1 MTSAP
6 ASNPASNPE
15 ITTEITA
22 AAMLT
27 NGLEAYGRSALEPAL
42 EMLIRAEGQA
52 RIESAWEV
60 QAQALIALGKTHR
73 DLGEP
78 DRALERLDQALELA
92 RLHND
97 PVIEGDAL
105 NQRAG
110 VNHLSGE
117 YARALKDLGLALQI
131 ARRFND
137 QRRAANCLINIG
149 ILSTKLADF
158 PRALSALSE
167 AHTLVR
173 EQLHD
178 PIHDPNIEAQCL
190 INLGNLYEGM
200 GDDQKMLETYQLALE
215 TVSGLDNRLL
225 EAITTVNLGY
235 AHKRLGQLEAAL
247 QRFEDAL
254 GLARGLGHAK
264 VEIAALDGL
273 GQVQASLGQTAA
285 ALEFHLAALERSQ
298 DTGDVESEMDALL
311 NLGRVYLSIDPQR
324 AIQPLTTA
332 LERAEQTGRQKT
344 IFEAHELLAEIHDRL
359 GNTQQALEHFRA
371 FHRVEKLVFNQ
382 EREQKIQQLSIQFDL
397 ERAQHE
403 AEVYRLRTDLE
414 REAKEQAEQ
423 TVRQRTHE
431 LEMGHRIIELQRSEL
446 QEKVE
451 RLHQLLEQNE
461 TLRHRL
467 VLAATRSTAL
477 NERFLRRLSA
487 ELHDGPAQELGFAL
501 LKLDSGELNAT
512 AQHLPIENRER
523 YGQELERIQTA
534 ISRALSEMRAIASGM
549 CLPELEH
556 LSLVAT
562 LGRVI
567 QTHKRRTQSD
577 VTLLIERSPVEVPL
591 PIKITAYRIVQES
604 LTNAFKHGGGKDQT
618 VRLLAT
624 PEEVL
629 LEIIDHGPGFQL
641 GNILERNE
649 RLGLVGMRERAE
661 SLGGTF
667 QIISATGQGTQVSV
681 TLPLRGSSSTPGI
694 QDA

>member
-1 MTSAP
+1 MTTAT
-6 ASNPASNPE
+6 ATQPE
-15 ITTEITA
+15 NEIITA
-22 AAMLT
+22 TPSASELLAS
-27 NGLEAYGRSALEPAL
+27 GLEAYGHAALEAAL
-42 EMLIRAEGQA
+42 DGLNRAEHKAQL
-52 RIESAWEV
+52 ETNWSV

-78 DRALERLDQALELA
+78 SRALECLDRALELA
-92 RLHND
+92 RLHHD
-97 PVIEGDAL
+97 PVLEGDAL

-117 YARALKDLGLALQI
+117 YAQALKDLGLALQM
-131 ARRFND
+131 ARSFND
-137 QRRAANCLINIG
+137 ERRVANCLINIG

-158 PRALSALSE
+158 PRALDALSE
-167 AHTLVR
+167 AYSLVR
-173 EQLHD
+173 ERLQD
-178 PIHDPNIEAQCL
+178 QNIEAQCL
-190 INLGNLYEGM
+190 INLGCLYEGM
-200 GDDQKMLETYQLALE
+200 GDHQKMLEAYQLALE

-225 EAITTVNLGY
+225 EAISTVNLGY
-235 AHKRLGQLEAAL
+235 AHKRLGQLAEATQKFEAA
-247 QRFEDAL
+247 RE
-254 GLARGLGHAK
+254 LAREIGHAK

-273 GQVQASLGQTAA
+273 GQVQASLGQTAV
-285 ALEFHLAALERSQ
+285 ALEFHLAALERSRE
-298 DTGDVESEMDALL
+298 TGDVESEMDALL
-311 NLGRVYLSIDPQR
+311 NLGRIHLNDDPQN
-324 AIQPLTTA
+324 ALEPLTNA
-332 LERAEQTGRQKT
+332 LERAEQSGRQQT
-344 IFEAHELLAEIHDRL
+344 IFEAHELLAETHDRL
-359 GNTQQALEHFRA
+359 GNSRRALEHFRE
-371 FHRVEKLVFNQ
+371 FHRIEKLVFNE
-382 EREQKIQQLSIQFDL
+382 EREHKTRQLGIQFDL

-403 AEVYRLRTDLE
+403 AEVYRLRTELE

-431 LEMGHRIIELQRSEL
+431 LELGHRIIETQRAEL
-446 QEKVE
+446 QDKVE
-451 RLHQLLEQNE
+451 DLHRLLEQNE

-487 ELHDGPAQELGFAL
+487 ELHDGPAQDLGFAL
-501 LKLDSGELNAT
+501 LKLDSGELNTNAET
-512 AQHLPIENRER
+512 SER
-523 YGQELERIQTA
+523 TRKELEAIQTS
-534 ISRALSEMRAIASGM
+534 ISRALAEMRAIASGM

-577 VTLLIERSPVEVPL
+577 VTLLIERSPVEVAL

-604 LTNAFKHGGGKDQT
+604 LANAFKHGGGKDQT

-629 LEIIDHGPGFQL
+629 LEINDHGPGFQL
-641 GNILERNE
+641 GNVLERNE

-667 QIISATGQGTQVSV
+667 QIISTSGKGTQVSV
-681 TLPLRGSSSTPGI
+681 TLPLRGSSTVPLSSM
-694 QDA
+694 QDSADA

>member
-1 MTSAP
+1 MTTASATQ
-6 ASNPASNPE
+6 PE
-15 ITTEITA
+15 RDTITA
-22 AAMLT
+22 TPSASELLAS
-27 NGLEAYGRSALEPAL
+27 GLEAYGHSALESAL
-42 EMLIRAEGQA
+42 ALLSQAEHQA
-52 RIESAWEV
+52 QSESAWLV

-78 DRALERLDQALELA
+78 TRALECLDRALELA
-92 RLHND
+92 RSHHD
-97 PVIEGDAL
+97 PVVEGDAL

-117 YARALKDLGLALQI
+117 YAQALKDLGLALQI
-131 ARRFND
+131 ARAFND
-137 QRRAANCLINIG
+137 ERRIANCLINIG

-167 AHTLVR
+167 AYSLVR
-173 EQLHD
+173 ERIQ
-178 PIHDPNIEAQCL
+178 DPNIEAQCL
-190 INLGNLYEGM
+190 INLGNLYEGT
-200 GDDQKMLETYQLALE
+200 GDHQKMLETYQLALE

-235 AHKRLGQLEAAL
+235 AHKRLGQLEAAT
-247 QRFEDAL
+247 QKFEIAL
-254 GLARGLGHAK
+254 DLARKIGHAK

-273 GQVQASLGQTAA
+273 GQVQASLGQTEA
-285 ALEFHLAALERSQ
+285 ALEFHLAALERSR

-311 NLGRVYLSIDPQR
+311 NLGRIHLNDDPQQ
-324 AIQPLTTA
+324 ALKPLTNA
-332 LERAEQTGRQKT
+332 LERAEQSGRQKT
-344 IFEAHELLAEIHDRL
+344 IFEAHELLAETHDRL
-359 GNTQQALEHFRA
+359 GNSKRALEHFHE
-371 FHRVEKLVFNQ
+371 FHRIEKLVFNE
-382 EREQKIQQLSIQFDL
+382 EREQKTRQLGIQFDL

-431 LEMGHRIIELQRSEL
+431 LELGHQTIEHQRAEL

-487 ELHDGPAQELGFAL
+487 ELHDGPAQDLGFAL
-501 LKLDSGELNAT
+501 LKLDSGELNAAAKT
-512 AQHLPIENRER
+512 LPAEASEQYRK
-523 YGQELERIQTA
+523 ELEAIQNS
-534 ISRALSEMRAIASGM
+534 ISRALAEMRAIASGM

-577 VTLLIERSPVEVPL
+577 VAFVIEKSPVEVSL

-604 LTNAFKHGGGKDQT
+604 LTNAFKHGGGKNQT

-629 LEIIDHGPGFQL
+629 LEISDHGPGFQF
-641 GNILERNE
+641 GSVFEHNE

-661 SLGGTF
+661 SLGGTLR
-667 QIISATGQGTQVSV
+667 ILSTPGKGTQVSV
-681 TLPLRGSSSTPGI
+681 TLPLRGSSPEQAS
-694 QDA
+694 DA

>member
-1 MTSAP
+1 MTIASATQ
-6 ASNPASNPE
+6 PE
-15 ITTEITA
+15 NEIITA
-22 AAMLT
+22 TPTALELLAS
-27 NGLEAYGRSALEPAL
+27 GLEAYSHAALEAAL
-42 EMLIRAEGQA
+42 EGLNRAEHKAQLEA
-52 RIESAWEV
+52 NWSV

-78 DRALERLDQALELA
+78 NRALECLDQALELA
-92 RLHND
+92 RLHTD

-117 YARALKDLGLALQI
+117 YTQALKDLGLALQI
-131 ARRFND
+131 ARRFQD
-137 QRRAANCLINIG
+137 ERRVANCLINIG

-158 PRALSALSE
+158 PRALGALSE
-167 AHTLVR
+167 AYSLVR
-173 EQLHD
+173 ERLQ
-178 PIHDPNIEAQCL
+178 DPNIEAQCL
-190 INLGNLYEGM
+190 INLGCLYEGM
-200 GDDQKMLETYQLALE
+200 GDHQKMLETYQLALE

-225 EAITTVNLGY
+225 EAISTVNLGY
-235 AHKRLGQLEAAL
+235 AHKRLGQLAAATQKFKAAL
-247 QRFEDAL
+247 E
-254 GLARGLGHAK
+254 LAREIGHTK

-273 GQVQASLGQTAA
+273 GQVQANLGQTAA
-285 ALEFHLAALERSQ
+285 ALEFHLAALERSRE
-298 DTGDVESEMDALL
+298 TGDVESEMDALL
-311 NLGRVYLSIDPQR
+311 NLGRIHLHHDAQQ
-324 AIQPLTTA
+324 ALEPLTNA
-332 LERAEQTGRQKT
+332 LERAEQSGRQQT
-344 IFEAHELLAEIHDRL
+344 IFEAHELLAETHDRL
-359 GNTQQALEHFRA
+359 GNSRRALEHFRE
-371 FHRVEKLVFNQ
+371 FHRIEKLVFNE
-382 EREQKIQQLSIQFDL
+382 EREQKTRQLGIQFDL

-431 LEMGHRIIELQRSEL
+431 LELGHQIIEAQRAEL
-446 QEKVE
+446 QDKVE
-451 RLHQLLEQNE
+451 DLHRLLEQNE

-487 ELHDGPAQELGFAL
+487 ELHDGPAQDLGFAL
-501 LKLDSGELNAT
+501 LKLDSGELNTNAET
-512 AQHLPIENRER
+512 SER
-523 YGQELERIQTA
+523 TRKELEAIQTS
-534 ISRALSEMRAIASGM
+534 ISRALAEMRAIASGM

-577 VTLLIERSPVEVPL
+577 VTLLIERSPVEVAL

-629 LEIIDHGPGFQL
+629 LEINDHGPGFQP

-661 SLGGTF
+661 SIGGTF
-667 QIISATGQGTQVSV
+667 RIVSTPGKGTQVSV
-681 TLPLRGSSSTPGI
+681 TLPLRGSSPSGS
-694 QDA
+694 DA

>member
-1 MTSAP
+1 MTTASATQP
-6 ASNPASNPE
+6 ERETISTTHTASALL
-15 ITTEITA
+15 A
-22 AAMLT
+22 A
-27 NGLEAYGRSALEPAL
+27 GLEAYGHSRLEPAL
-42 EMLIRAEGQA
+42 ELLIRAEAQA
-52 RIESAWEV
+52 QGESAWQV
-60 QAQALIALGKTHR
+60 QAQSLIALGKTHR

-78 DRALERLDQALELA
+78 NQALDCLDRALELA
-92 RLHND
+92 RVHAD
-97 PVIEGDAL
+97 PMIEGDAL

-117 YARALKDLGLALQI
+117 YAQALKDLGLALQM
-131 ARRFND
+131 ARRFKD
-137 QRRAANCLINIG
+137 ERRVANCLINIG

-167 AHTLVR
+167 AYSLVR
-173 EQLHD
+173 ERIQ
-178 PIHDPNIEAQCL
+178 DPNIEAQCL

-200 GDDQKMLETYQLALE
+200 GDHQKMIEAYQLALE

-225 EAITTVNLGY
+225 EAIITVNLGY
-235 AHKRLGQLEAAL
+235 AHKRLEQLEAAL
-247 QRFEDAL
+247 QRFEVAL
-254 GLARGLGHAK
+254 ELARNIGHAK

-273 GQVQASLGQTAA
+273 GQVQASLGQRAA
-285 ALEFHLAALERSQ
+285 ALEFHFVALERSRE
-298 DTGDVESEMDALL
+298 TGDVESEMDALL
-311 NLGRVYLSIDPQR
+311 NLGRIHLNDDPQK
-324 AIQPLTTA
+324 A
-332 LERAEQTGRQKT
+332 LETLTNALEQAEQTGRQKT
-344 IFEAHELLAEIHDRL
+344 IFEAHELLATSHDRL
-359 GNTQQALEHFRA
+359 GDSKQALGHFRE
-371 FHRVEKLVFNQ
+371 FHRIEKLVFNE
-382 EREQKIQQLSIQFDL
+382 EREQKTRQLGIHFDL

-431 LEMGHRIIELQRSEL
+431 LELGHRIIEHQRTEL

-451 RLHQLLEQNE
+451 HLHRLLEQNE

-487 ELHDGPAQELGFAL
+487 ELHDGPAQDLGFAL
-501 LKLDSGELNAT
+501 LKLDSGELNANAET
-512 AQHLPIENRER
+512 SER
-523 YGQELERIQTA
+523 IRKELEAIQTS
-534 ISRALSEMRAIASGM
+534 IGRALAEMRAIASGM

-604 LTNAFKHGGGKDQT
+604 LANAFKHGGGQHQT

-624 PEEVL
+624 PEEIL
-629 LEIIDHGPGFQL
+629 LEINDQGPGFKP
-641 GNILERNE
+641 GNVLERNE
-649 RLGLVGMRERAE
+649 RLGLAGMRERAE
-661 SLGGTF
+661 SLGGSFRIT
-667 QIISATGQGTQVSV
+667 SAPGQGTQVSV
-681 TLPLRGSSSTPGI
+681 TLPLRSSSAGQQGPS
-694 QDA
+694 QDSTDA

>member
-1 MTSAP
+1 MTIASATQP
-6 ASNPASNPE
+6 EQTIGATPTASELLKS
-15 ITTEITA
+15 
-22 AAMLT
+22 
-27 NGLEAYGRSALEPAL
+27 GLEAYGHSALEPAL
-42 EMLIRAEGQA
+42 TLLTQAEDRA
-52 RIESAWEV
+52 RIESAWSL

-78 DRALERLDQALELA
+78 NPALECLDRALELA
-92 RLHND
+92 RVHD
-97 PVIEGDAL
+97 DRVMESDAL

-110 VNHLSGE
+110 INHLNGE
-117 YARALKDLGLALQI
+117 YAQALKDLGLALQI

-137 QRRAANCLINIG
+137 ERRVANCLINIG
-149 ILSTKLADF
+149 ILSTKLADY
-158 PRALSALSE
+158 PRALSVFSE
-167 AHTLVR
+167 AYSLMR
-173 EQLHD
+173 ERIQD
-178 PIHDPNIEAQCL
+178 PSIEAQCL

-200 GDDQKMLETYQLALE
+200 GDHQKMLETYQLALE
-215 TVSGLDNRLL
+215 TVSGLDNHLL

-235 AHKRLGQLEAAL
+235 AHKHLGQLEAGL
-247 QRFEDAL
+247 QRFEEAL
-254 GLARGLGHAK
+254 ALARSIGHAK

-285 ALEFHLAALERSQ
+285 ALEFHLIALKRSR

-311 NLGRVYLSIDPQR
+311 NLGRVHLSTDPNQ
-324 AIQPLTTA
+324 AMEALMNA

-344 IFEAHELLAEIHDRL
+344 IFEAHELLAETHDQL
-359 GNTQQALEHFRA
+359 GNSRQALEHFREY
-371 FHRVEKLVFNQ
+371 HRIEKLVFNE
-382 EREQKIQQLSIQFDL
+382 EREQKTRQLGIRFDL
-397 ERAQHE
+397 ERAQYE
-403 AEVYRLRTDLE
+403 AEVYRLHTELE

-431 LEMGHRIIELQRSEL
+431 LELGHRIIEAQRAEL

-451 RLHQLLEQNE
+451 HLHQLLEQNE

-487 ELHDGPAQELGFAL
+487 ELHDGPAQDLGFAL
-501 LKLDSGELNAT
+501 LKLDSGELNNAT
-512 AQHLPIENRER
+512 QQLPVTGRKQ
-523 YGQELERIQTA
+523 YAQELERIQSA
-534 ISRALSEMRAIASGM
+534 ISRALNEMRAIASGM

-562 LGRVI
+562 LERVI

-591 PIKITAYRIVQES
+591 TIKITAYRIVQES
-604 LTNAFKHGGGKDQT
+604 LANAFKHGGGQNQT
-618 VRLLAT
+618 VRLFAK

-629 LEIIDHGPGFQL
+629 LEISDQGPGFEL
-641 GNILERNE
+641 TNTLEHSE

-661 SLGGTF
+661 SLGGNFLVIT
-667 QIISATGQGTQVSV
+667 APGQGTKVSV
-681 TLPLRGSSSTPGI
+681 SLPLRNSSITPGI

>member
-1 MTSAP
+1 MTTATQPKHETISATP
-6 ASNPASNPE
+6 SALE
-15 ITTEITA
+15 LLA
-22 AAMLT
+22 A
-27 NGLEAYGRSALEPAL
+27 GLEAYGHAALEAAL
-42 EMLIRAEGQA
+42 DGLNRAERQA
-52 RIESAWEV
+52 QLEANWSV

-78 DRALERLDQALELA
+78 NLALECLDGALELA
-92 RLHND
+92 RFHAD

-117 YARALKDLGLALQI
+117 YAQALKDLGLALQI

-137 QRRAANCLINIG
+137 ERRVANCLINIG

-158 PRALSALSE
+158 PRALGALSE
-167 AHTLVR
+167 AHSLMR
-173 EQLHD
+173 ERIQD
-178 PIHDPNIEAQCL
+178 PSTEAQCL
-190 INLGNLYEGM
+190 INLGCLYEGM
-200 GDDQKMLETYQLALE
+200 GDHQKMLEAYQLALG

-235 AHKRLGQLEAAL
+235 AHKRLGQLEAAT
-247 QRFEDAL
+247 QQFEAAL
-254 GLARGLGHAK
+254 ELARKIGHVK

-285 ALEFHLAALERSQ
+285 ALEFHLAALERSR
-298 DTGDVESEMDALL
+298 DTGDVESETDALL
-311 NLGRVYLSIDPQR
+311 NLSRIHLNDDPQK
-324 AIQPLTTA
+324 ALEPLTNA
-332 LERAEQTGRQKT
+332 LERAAQTGRQQT
-344 IFEAHELLAEIHDRL
+344 IFEAHELLAETHDRL
-359 GNTQQALEHFRA
+359 GNTKKAFEHFRE
-371 FHRVEKLVFNQ
+371 FHRIEKLVFNA
-382 EREQKIQQLSIQFDL
+382 EREQKTRQLSIQFDL

-431 LEMGHRIIELQRSEL
+431 LELGHRIIETQRTEL

-451 RLHQLLEQNE
+451 HLHRLLEQNE

-487 ELHDGPAQELGFAL
+487 ELHDGPAQDLGFAL
-501 LKLDSGELNAT
+501 LKLDSGELNANAET
-512 AQHLPIENRER
+512 SEQTRK
-523 YGQELERIQTA
+523 ELETIQTS
-534 ISRALSEMRAIASGM
+534 ISRALAEMRAIASGM

-604 LTNAFKHGGGKDQT
+604 LANAFKHGGGQDQT

-629 LEIIDHGPGFQL
+629 LEINDHGPGFQA
-641 GNILERNE
+641 GTVLERNE
-649 RLGLVGMRERAE
+649 RLGLAGMRERAE

-667 QIISATGQGTQVSV
+667 RIVSTPGKGTQVSV
-681 TLPLRGSSSTPGI
+681 TLPLRGSSSVQQSLS
-694 QDA
+694 QDSADA